1 MARLVFSFQLCM
13 FFVPKNSQSKQS
25 RKTSQRDMQFDHIV
39 CTVAPPSE
47 DVLEPQADLTS
58 ASRSNLQ
65 VGAGNLN
72 RNNPR
77 KFSWNTSDI
86 RTLVRLSESGVTFP
100 VAKTRV
106 AK

>member
-1 MARLVFSFQLCM
+1 MY
-13 FFVPKNSQSKQS
+13 PKKTAKASS
-25 RKTSQRDMQFDHIV
+25 REKPSQRDMQFDHIV

-77 KFSWNTSDI
+77 KFSW
-86 RTLVRLSESGVTFP
+86 
-100 VAKTRV
+100 KT
-106 AK
+106 